1 MSDLEASQEDPY
13 TWEIA
18 RIRRAGELEA
28 LRREI
33 LQLQHYFN
41 NDAWADTQ
49 SSRHFK
55 KLGIAI
61 TKAESQLKRMRMLLN
76 AMRALD
82 ENND

>member
-1 MSDLEASQEDPY
+1 MSDPEASQEDPY

-18 RIRRAGELEA
+18 RIRRAGELDA
-28 LRREI
+28 LRYQI

-41 NDAWADTQ
+41 NDAWVDTQ
-49 SSRHFK
+49 SSGHFK

-61 TKAESQLKRMRMLLN
+61 TKAESQLKRMRMLLEVMN
-76 AMRALD
+76 TLD